1 MSDHDR
7 SYMGGI
13 VNNRIAAIVV
23 ATVREWDHKAIGE
36 FDRLYDT
43 RNNQGADNDIA
54 TALDG
59 SSKWRSKLWRK
70 LGCGL

>member
-36 FDRLYDT
+36 FDGLYDT
-43 RNNQGADNDIA
+43 RKQSG
-54 TALDG
+54 G
-59 SSKWRSKLWRK
+59 R
-70 LGCGL
+70 